1 MTLGDKQRL
10 LGRLL
15 PHLLIFILSEG
26 FSYRIAFAKR
36 CEDCKVGKKNSNHKR
51 MLAIDIDLFRPD
63 GSYVMDTDTHLPIGE
78 FWENLHPLC
87 RWGGHFMDGNHY
99 SLEHD
104 GVI

>member
-36 CEDCKVGKKNSNHKR
+36 CEDCKVKFKGHRQGSYYVVLKTCYVREGEKGVFTKIGFWCPSCHR
-51 MLAIDIDLFRPD
+51 FYDIDRKKPNVL
-63 GSYVMDTDTHLPIGE
+63 YQE
-78 FWENLHPLC
+78 K
-87 RWGGHFMDGNHY
+87 
-99 SLEHD
+99 
-104 GVI
+104 